1 MSHYYEKNI
10 VEIKNEYT
18 DFLLSI
24 LTPLLF
30 EGIKSIYEKA
40 VKLEE
45 DFRIKE
51 QQDPSVKN
59 PGVFKLFQICLRD
72 IPNLNTAAIENETNR
87 IKEKSRC
94 SEYFDSLLKS
104 VIKSNII
111 LLTFNSKKKKSH
123 IVEER
128 FHENIDSK
136 LFVHKCYIE
145 SSRIFFNYP
154 ELFWHH
160 FSTLDIK
167 RNQREIYDLIKDA
180 IKEAIRKSLPIK
192 LILDEYLKN
201 DYDYEDDIKDNESD
215 KEEKFIKIKK
225 LIDEENRYDELSKN
239 SKSNNSD
246 EDEEK
251 LSSSKN
257 SKAFGVQKIIDS
269 DEQEEI
275 EKELNNIKSQVKESE
290 RLESEVDELV
300 SHISNTVSINNLV
313 LDTSEDDENYDLDSI
328 NKVDNITKVNK
339 LATIPENDAFKLVNL
354 KETGKKK
361 NEASFF
367 RDEMERYNLNKANEA
382 IKKQQEV
389 YSEVEVKK
397 SNNNMELGDLSEV
410 EIKKNNKVSD
420 KNDFFNNMMK

>member
-30 EGIKSIYEKA
+30 EGIKSIYDKA

-45 DFRIKE
+45 DFKIKE
-51 QQDPSVKN
+51 QQDPNIKN

-145 SSRIFFNYP
+145 CSRIFFNYP

-201 DYDYEDDIKDNESD
+201 DYDYEDDIKDKESD

-225 LIDEENRYDELSKN
+225 LLDDENKYEELSNEGKDDEE
-239 SKSNNSD
+239 SKSA
-246 EDEEK
+246 
-251 LSSSKN
+251 SSKN
-257 SKAFGVQKIIDS
+257 SKALGVQKIIDS

-275 EKELNNIKSQVKESE
+275 EKELNNIESQVRESE
-290 RLESEVDELV
+290 RLETEVDELV
-300 SHISNTVSINNLV
+300 SHISNSVSINNLV
-313 LDTSEDDENYDLDSI
+313 LDTSAEDENYDLSSL
-328 NKVDNITKVNK
+328 NKLDNITKVNK
-339 LATIPENDAFKLVNL
+339 LAPIPENNAAYKLINL

-367 RDEMERYNLNKANEA
+367 RDEMERYNLNKATEA
-382 IKKQQEV
+382 IKKQKEV
-389 YSEVEVKK
+389 FSEVEVKK
-397 SNNNMELGDLSEV
+397 SNSNSNNNELGNLSEV
-410 EIKKNNKVSD
+410 DIKKNTKVND
-420 KNDFFNNMMK
+420 KNEFFNNMMK

>member
-128 FHENIDSK
+128 FHESIDSK

-154 ELFWHH
+154 ELFCHH

-201 DYDYEDDIKDNESD
+201 DYDYEDDIKDRESE

-225 LIDEENRYDELSKN
+225 LLDDENRYDELSKN
-239 SKSNNSD
+239 SNNSD
-246 EDEEK
+246 KDEEK
-251 LSSSKN
+251 SSSSKN
-257 SKAFGVQKIIDS
+257 SKALGVQKIIDS
-269 DEQEEI
+269 EEQEEI
-275 EKELNNIKSQVKESE
+275 EKELNNIESQVRESE

-300 SHISNTVSINNLV
+300 SHISNTVCINNLI
-313 LDTSEDDENYDLDSI
+313 LDTSADDENYDMDSI
-328 NKVDNITKVNK
+328 NKVENITKVNK
-339 LATIPENDAFKLVNL
+339 LATIPENDAFKLVKL
-354 KETGKKK
+354 KETSKKK

-367 RDEMERYNLNKANEA
+367 KDEMERYNLNKAKEA

-410 EIKKNNKVSD
+410 EVKKNNKVND